1 MQYCSANI
9 NNIRLENWQIIR
21 QILLVCLTAEL
32 TESIRLTA
40 EYFLQLI
47 FEKKKLNPSPIQKQL
62 YIKVFGEVDPKLA
75 LL

>member
-1 MQYCSANI
+1 MQYCSVNI

-40 EYFLQLI
+40 EHFLQLI

-62 YIKVFGEVDPKLA
+62 YIKVFGEVGPKLA